1 MEIKYDFINDRFEE
15 NDFIR
20 TLINDD
26 ISLNFGDDGSRSD
39 KAFVVYDGNLSA
51 LCVGTLEE
59 CYFYR
64 IWHRKYRGFH
74 ALIASTKK
82 YIEMRKEYFSDEKED
97 Y

>member
-1 MEIKYDFINDRFEE
+1 MEIKYDFINDRFED

-39 KAFVVYDGNLSA
+39 KIYVVNDATLTA

-64 IWHRKYRGFH
+64 IWYKEYRGFDVD
-74 ALIASTKK
+74 INSKEK
-82 YIEMRKEYFSDEKED
+82 YYEIRKDYFTDEKE
-97 Y
+97 YY